1 MFDRKKQAITAY
13 HEAGHAVL
21 AMANGFAVT
30 EISND
35 LHNPGQ
41 GYVRYLQPKN
51 PSATDRIRLAVVC
64 AAGSA
69 ADYLHW
75 DLERRRLGLEGND
88 ELCEGNL
95 GDQRDSEAHL
105 LEIGDSGWF
114 WDYVGVAM
122 YLMKKPEIWHFIE
135 QFGEIM
141 QRTPLIN
148 GVDVLRNAFE
158 VIPKI
163 DEKEIVFLREQ
174 IVVRQP
180 RFT

>member
-69 ADYLHW
+69 ADYMHW

-88 ELCEGNL
+88 ELCEGDL

-105 LEIGDSGWF
+105 LEIGDSGRF

-122 YLMKKPEIWHFIE
+122 YLMKKPEIWNFIE

-158 VIPKI
+158 VMPKI